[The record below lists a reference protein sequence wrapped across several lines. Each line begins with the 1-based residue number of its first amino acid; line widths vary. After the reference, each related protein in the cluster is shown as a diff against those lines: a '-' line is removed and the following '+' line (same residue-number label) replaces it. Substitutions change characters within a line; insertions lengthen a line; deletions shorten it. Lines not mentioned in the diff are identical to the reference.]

1 MALGKKKKRKMGRA
15 EPNVEIRKAQSLKK
29 RKKTRRAIMAGL
41 AVVALLAVVF
51 FIWARAQG
59 RLSVTENA
67 VGSAFTPIVSAVNR
81 SMEWIRDVFRDI
93 GDREALR
100 RENEQLK
107 LDNER
112 LSYQLSQLEAVSGE
126 NQRLLSMLDA
136 WDNYETLDPVFAR
149 VVARDP
155 GLWFDVFTINAG
167 TSAGVEVNMA
177 VVSGDGLVGRVY
189 EAGLNYAKVM
199 TIIDTRSSVATLIE
213 RTRGSGMMRG
223 EYVDSSYQGDC
234 YIYYANV
241 NDVIPGDTVITS
253 GQDGR
258 YPKGLYVGTVR
269 AVSRQSD
276 TSDQYIIVSPG
287 VDFQRLEEVLVLR
300 DIVDNP
306 EEQLPSLPTATPRP
320 SPTVDPNPSAT
331 IAPGSTDDGNFY
343 YPQASPTPGPDALAT
358 PRPDMV
364 EDLWSEE

>member
-15 EPNVEIRKAQSLKK
+15 EPNVEIRQSLKK

-167 TSAGVEVNMA
+167 TSAGVEVNIGNCCAHFLTCGAHYEQCPSEEVFSFDGVA
-177 VVSGDGLVGRVY
+177 VVECVALLDLEVVC
-189 EAGLNYAKVM
+189 LLDP
-199 TIIDTRSSVATLIE
+199 ISVLLKSFLI
-213 RTRGSGMMRG
+213 
-223 EYVDSSYQGDC
+223 V
-234 YIYYANV
+234 
-241 NDVIPGDTVITS
+241 
-253 GQDGR
+253 
-258 YPKGLYVGTVR
+258 
-269 AVSRQSD
+269 
-276 TSDQYIIVSPG
+276 
-287 VDFQRLEEVLVLR
+287 VLR
-300 DIVDNP
+300 FC
-306 EEQLPSLPTATPRP
+306 R
-320 SPTVDPNPSAT
+320 
-331 IAPGSTDDGNFY
+331 IA
-343 YPQASPTPGPDALAT
+343 
-358 PRPDMV
+358 
-364 EDLWSEE
+364 

>member
-1 MALGKKKKRKMGRA
+1 MEADA
-15 EPNVEIRKAQSLKK
+15 EFRKAQSQKK
-29 RKKTRRAIMAGL
+29 RRKTRRAVMAGV
-41 AVVALLAVVF
+41 AVFALLAVVF

-67 VGSAFTPIVSAVNR
+67 VGSVFTPVVSAVNR
-81 SMEWIRDVFRDI
+81 GVTWVRDFFHGLADQQ
-93 GDREALR
+93 ALR
-100 RENEQLK
+100 TENEELRLENDRLK
-107 LDNER
+107 
-112 LSYQLSQLEAVSGE
+112 YQNSQLEAASSE

-136 WDNYETLDPVFAR
+136 WDSYETLDPVFAR
-149 VVARDP
+149 VIARDP
-155 GLWFDVFTINAG
+155 GLWFDEFTINAG
-167 TSAGVEVNMA
+167 TSEGVEINMA
-177 VVSGDGLVGRVY
+177 VVTGDGLVGRVY

-223 EYVDSSYQGDC
+223 EYLDASYQGDC

-300 DIVDNP
+300 DIVENP
-306 EEQLPSLPTATPRP
+306 DEQLPSLPTATPRP
-320 SPTVDPNPSAT
+320 SSTPNPDAT
-331 IAPGSTDDGNFY
+331 ATPAPGSTDDGLFY
-343 YPQASPTPGPDALAT
+343 YPQATPTPGPDALAT